1 MADLVELA
9 AEGVDRL
16 VDSHHFDKGYD
27 KGYDV
32 YRKYVNGEKV
42 ESTVTPYDR
51 EKDGKRS
58 RESNVGA
65 QSNSKDTSEKRSS
78 PRASQAGGASREV
91 RSSAAGGAPPSG
103 GPESHHPSNTTVTAA
118 QTSSRRKQR
127 NDLPSPE
134 RDNFASTAIPA
145 AAVGAAAAG
154 AYTYSNT
161 QRNGEFE
168 RQSSISDQVLREYER
183 EADDPTRR
191 AEKVLSPSQLNKISR
206 SSTVKSSNRGYRRD
220 SAMTSRYADDYRE
233 AGSQY
238 AGSNRPRSQPP
249 RSRYDDDGDSD
260 YDEKSGRRSRGTGRG
275 YDDREYDRV
284 IEETERYRGPVGAGP
299 LVVRVAPYPLSMS
312 LPLRINKTRDL
323 LYTCATC

>member
-16 VDSHHFDKGYD
+16 VDSHHFDKSYD

-32 YRKYVNGEKV
+32 YRKFVNGKQV

-51 EKDGKRS
+51 EKDEKR
-58 RESNVGA
+58 RESTAGA
-65 QSNSKDTSEKRSS
+65 QSNAKDTS
-78 PRASQAGGASREV
+78 PRASQAGGNSREV
-91 RSSAAGGAPPSG
+91 RSSAAGGAPSG
-103 GPESHHPSNTTVTAA
+103 GPESHHDTAPSTVTAA
-118 QTSSRRKQR
+118 QTSLRRKQR
-127 NDLPSPE
+127 NELPSPE

-145 AAVGAAAAG
+145 AAVGAAAAAG
-154 AYTYSNT
+154 AYTYNNT
-161 QRNGEFE
+161 RRNGEFE

-191 AEKVLSPSQLNKISR
+191 AEKVLSPSQLNKIPR
-206 SSTVKSSNRGYRRD
+206 SSTVKSSKRGPRRD
-220 SAMTSRYADDYRE
+220 SAMTSRYADDYQ

-238 AGSNRPRSQPP
+238 AGSQRPRSQPP

-260 YDEKSGRRSRGTGRG
+260 YDEKSGRRSRNNGRG

-299 LVVRVAPYPLSMS
+299 LVVRVTQHFP
-312 LPLRINKTRDL
+312 
-323 LYTCATC
+323 